1 MAVLVATGQQQ
12 HERVTVPAEVHAI
25 AGTDMDAQFH
35 HTFADGLAIAE
46 ISGLYATQALA
57 SPRLDDL
64 VAHGVQPFG
73 ERLATVVAL
82 IAKEF
87 EPGECCS
94 L

>member
-1 MAVLVATGQQQ
+1 
-12 HERVTVPAEVHAI
+12 
-25 AGTDMDAQFH
+25 MDAQFH
-35 HTFADGLAIAE
+35 HTFADGLAITE

-57 SPRLDDL
+57 YPRLDDL

-73 ERLATVVAL
+73 ERLATVVEL

-87 EPGECCS
+87 EPGERCS